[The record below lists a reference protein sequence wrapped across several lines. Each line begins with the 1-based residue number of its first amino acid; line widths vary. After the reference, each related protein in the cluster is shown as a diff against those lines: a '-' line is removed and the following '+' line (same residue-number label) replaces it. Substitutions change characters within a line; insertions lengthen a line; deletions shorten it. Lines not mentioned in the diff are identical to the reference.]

1 MGETVV
7 SLDAAP
13 LARAVLIPP
22 VGLPGE
28 WTLPAEAVGVVIF
41 AHGSGSSRLSPRNLA
56 IAELLH
62 RRRLGTLLFDLL
74 TITEAETRAKVFDID
89 LLARRLVE
97 ATDWAATQAE
107 AAGLPIGYLGAS
119 TGAAAALKAAV
130 IAAHPI
136 GAIVARGGRPDLAED
151 ALPRVTAPTLL
162 IVGGDDTTVLALNR
176 AALARLADPKRL
188 AVIPG
193 ASHLFEEPGAL
204 EQVAVLAADWF
215 RQHLISP
222 RRRYA
227 KEG

>member
-1 MGETVV
+1 MGETIV
-7 SLDAAP
+7 SLADAP

-22 VGLPGE
+22 VGLAGE
-28 WTLPAEAVGVVIF
+28 WTLPADAVGLVLF
-41 AHGSGSSRLSPRNLA
+41 AHGSGSSRSSPRNLV
-56 IAELLH
+56 IADRLH
-62 RRRLGTLLFDLL
+62 RRQLGTLLFDLL

-89 LLARRLVE
+89 LLAHRLVD
-97 ATDWAATQAE
+97 ATVWAAAQAE
-107 AAGLPIGYLGAS
+107 AAGLPMGYFGAS

-162 IVGGDDTTVLALNR
+162 IVGGDDRVVLEHNR

-188 AVIPG
+188 AIVPD

-204 EQVAVLAADWF
+204 DQVAVLAADWF
-215 RQHLISP
+215 RQHLTSP